1 MLTICAIVWKNNN
14 KETLIAMNK
23 NTLFYGVALIAA
35 SSFISCKSNEG
46 GVAVSP
52 FAPSHVRLEGSWVKD
67 REVLNSD
74 FLMRLDPDRL
84 LHNFRIN
91 AGLESAAKPLG
102 GWEEPWCGLRG
113 HFTGH
118 YLSALSMLVGRY
130 GDGDM
135 AERLDYMVD
144 ELEKCQMALG
154 ENGYL
159 SAFPESD
166 IEQIETHFT
175 GAWAPYYTIN
185 KIMQGL
191 LDAYRYAGNE
201 QAYRMVIKMADYVDE
216 RMERM
221 GEQRRVRMLQMLGA
235 NPQNEVGAMNEV
247 LYCIY
252 GVSRDPKHL
261 RLAQMFE
268 PKWMKGAMLRCED
281 VLSGLHANT
290 HIVIVN
296 GFAEAYEQTMD
307 EDYKTA
313 TANFWQMLL
322 DNHAYANGSSSGPR
336 PNKTSPTSLTAEHW
350 GVPGQLAA
358 TLTNEIAESCVSHN
372 TQKISSS
379 LFAWTADAKY
389 ADAYMN
395 TFYNSVMA
403 LQSGV
408 TGRCTYHLPLGSPHR
423 KHWLGE
429 EDFRC
434 CNGSSI
440 EAFSTLNSSLY
451 FHSDNEL
458 WVNMYVPST
467 LNWAEQGLTLKQSG
481 EFPFDKKVV
490 FEVVNASPTFNSQL
504 STLNFFIP
512 SWAKSVEVIVN
523 GKTLKRKAMKKAGYV
538 SVKREWADGD
548 KVDLVFEWDFH
559 LKTMPDDENVLAIF
573 YGPLMLAFDG
583 GGEVVLK
590 GTAEDVL
597 KGLASESDDCKSFSL
612 SNAGR
617 KLPLKPMMLIE
628 NEEYSVY
635 ATINNI
641 YFE

>member
-1 MLTICAIVWKNNN
+1 
-14 KETLIAMNK
+14 MNK
-23 NTLFYGVALIAA
+23 NALFYGVALIAA
-35 SSFISCKSNEG
+35 SSFISCKSNEV

-52 FAPSHVRLEGSWVKD
+52 FAPSQVRLEDSWVKD
-67 REVLNSD
+67 REVLNTD

-130 GDGDM
+130 GDEDM

-350 GVPGQLAA
+350 GVPRQLAA

-379 LFAWTADAKY
+379 LFAWTAEAKY

-395 TFYNSVMA
+395 TFYNSVMS
-403 LQSGV
+403 LQSGH
-408 TGRCTYHLPLGSPHR
+408 TGRCTYHLPLGSPRR
-423 KHWLGE
+423 KHWLSE

-434 CNGSSI
+434 CNGSSV
-440 EAFSTLNSSLY
+440 EAYASLNNSIY
-451 FHSDNEL
+451 FHRGNSL
-458 WVNMYVPST
+458 WVNMYAPST
-467 LNWAEQGLTLKQSG
+467 LNWAERGLTLKQSG

-512 SWAKSVEVIVN
+512 SWAKSATVSIN
-523 GKTLKRKAMKKAGYV
+523 GKVVKRKFAVKEAAYI
-538 SVKREWADGD
+538 SVKREWAQGD
-548 KVDLVFEWDFH
+548 RVEVELDYGFYVKP
-559 LKTMPDDENVLAIF
+559 MPDDENVFAIF

-583 GGEVVLK
+583 GGEIVLK
-590 GTAEDVL
+590 GTLEDVM
-597 KGLASESDDCKSFSL
+597 KGLVCEGNDSKVFYL
-612 SNAGR
+612 NNADR
-617 KLPLKPMMLIE
+617 RFRLKPLMLIE

-635 ATINNI
+635 AAINNI
-641 YFE
+641 YF

>member
-1 MLTICAIVWKNNN
+1 
-14 KETLIAMNK
+14 MNK
-23 NTLFYGVALIAA
+23 NALFYGVVLIAA

-52 FAPSHVRLEGSWVKD
+52 FAPSQVRLEDSWVKD
-67 REVLNSD
+67 REVLNTD

-467 LNWAEQGLTLKQSG
+467 LNWKDQGLSIRQRG
-481 EFPFDKKVV
+481 DFPFCNRVTFGISV
-490 FEVVNASPTFNSQL
+490 SASVSGKGQK
-504 STLNFFIP
+504 LNFLVP

-597 KGLASESDDCKSFSL
+597 KGLASESDDSKSFSL